1 MKELTL
7 DDLSPQKLKA
17 EFDSG
22 LWHDDIAAKYHTSP
36 RTIYTYVKKWN
47 LDIPRK
53 NKKKEVPK
61 YQCKRCGKW
70 FTKLNDDGY
79 CNTCQQSIT
88 AASKECFS
96 ETPVSKIHEDII
108 SLRLTGLSYQQI
120 ADKLNISK
128 STVSYH
134 CNNNT
139 KNKTRI
145 RHDRNKSKAI
155 WKYKLSDAVSEFRTR
170 KLGKGKPEYSKDWN
184 KKLRTAV
191 SRFRKSLNTMPNKNY
206 TYKDVIDYF
215 GGIIVTC
222 ELTGRTIDL
231 TKDDYNIDHIIPVSR
246 GGTNELDNMA
256 FCIPEANAA
265 KNNLTNDEFVALCKE
280 VCEHFGYKVT
290 KIEN

>member
-7 DDLSPQKLKA
+7 DDLSPQKLKE

-22 LWHDDIAAKYHTSP
+22 LWHDDIAAKYHISP
-36 RTIYTYVKKWN
+36 RTIYKYVKKWN

-79 CNTCQQSIT
+79 CHYCEDALKALTNNTPID
-88 AASKECFS
+88 S
-96 ETPVSKIHEDII
+96 ENSELHNKIL
-108 SLRLTGLSYQQI
+108 SLRQTGKAYSEI
-120 ADKLNISK
+120 AKELKCAK
-128 STVSYH
+128 STVAYH
-134 CNNNT
+134 CN
-139 KNKTRI
+139 KNVKEQIAQR
-145 RHDRNKSKAI
+145 KE
-155 WKYKLSDAVSEFRTR
+155 KYKLENRAKYYFQRRLSNFKCR
-170 KLGKGKPEYSKDWN
+170 KKGSGRLAYDKDWN

-191 SRFRKSLNTMPNKNY
+191 SQFRKSLNTMPNINY
-206 TYKDVIDYF
+206 TYKDVIEYF
-215 GGIIVTC
+215 GGTIVTC

-231 TKDDYNIDHIIPVSR
+231 TKDNYNIDHIVPIDR

-290 KIEN
+290 KE